1 MPRTLN
7 LKKVLSTEIRESGLI
22 GGDPQIDVE
31 ITCRR
36 GGSPEFSELVRVVI
50 PIEAW
55 IQAHRTVET
64 HIGRQIARAEF
75 LKGLMK

>member
-7 LKKVLSTEIRESGLI
+7 LKKVLSTEFRDSGTI

-36 GGSPEFSELVRVVI
+36 GASPEFSELIRVVI
-50 PIEAW
+50 PIEVW
-55 IQAHRTVET
+55 INMHRTIESY
-64 HIGRQIARAEF
+64 INRQIARAEF